1 MSVES
6 MLKAAPGVQDASV
19 NFANQSA
26 LVTYDPALIDP
37 TGLQKTVREIG
48 YDLVIDTVDPQAVR
62 EEEQQRKLHTL
73 RRQSIGALILSVPV
87 VVIGMF
93 LMHARW
99 SNPVSFALSLPVM
112 IFFGRDFFIRASKQ
126 ATHRQATMDTLV
138 ALSTGI
144 AFLLSTFSTFFPSF
158 WLERGLHPPVYFE
171 AATVVIAFVSLGKWL
186 EEKARSHTSSAIRK
200 LMELQPSAVRIVDHE
215 QEKEIA
221 VSALQAGMIVR
232 IRPGERIPADGAVR
246 EGSSFVNESMI
257 NGEPL
262 PSEKIPGATVFAGTL
277 NEKGSFTFEAKQVG
291 KDTMLARI
299 IGRVQGAQGSKAPV
313 QLLVDRIAGIFV
325 PVVIGI
331 SILTFITWMAIGG
344 EDAFVHA
351 VLTSVSVLV
360 IACPCAL
367 GLATP
372 AALIAGIGKGAENNI
387 LIKDADSLE
396 KAHRVTAVVLD
407 KTGTLTEGKP
417 EVSESAWTTG
427 VSVEKLSAILYSLEA
442 LSEHPLAAAI
452 THYLQVKNSLHVTD
466 FLSLTSRGVQGSVE
480 GRRYYVGNRQLLSE
494 KKIVRNDKLDAHAR
508 RWQAAGK
515 TVLYFADQE
524 QLLGVFAVSDRIRT
538 TSAEA
543 VRMLLK
549 NDIEVH
555 LITGDHAATA
565 KAVADETGIK
575 NFQADV
581 LPSGKADVIRK
592 LQREGKVVAMAGDG
606 INDSEALAE
615 ADVSIAMGRGSDIAM
630 EVAGITLN
638 TSDLRAIPKALALSG
653 KVVWNIRE
661 NLFWAFIYNLVGIPL
676 AAGVL
681 YPVNGFLLS
690 PMIAGAAMALSSV
703 SVIGNS
709 LRLKALKL

>member
-1 MSVES
+1 
-6 MLKAAPGVQDASV
+6 
-19 NFANQSA
+19 
-26 LVTYDPALIDP
+26 
-37 TGLQKTVREIG
+37 
-48 YDLVIDTVDPQAVR
+48 
-62 EEEQQRKLHTL
+62 
-73 RRQSIGALILSVPV
+73 
-87 VVIGMF
+87 
-93 LMHARW
+93 MHAWW

-126 ATHRQATMDTLV
+126 AAHRQATMDTLV

-144 AFLLSTFSTFFPSF
+144 AFLLSTCSTFFPSF

-200 LMELQPSAVRIVDHE
+200 LMELQPSTVRIVEHE

-232 IRPGERIPADGAVR
+232 IRPGDRIPADGAVR

-277 NEKGSFTFEAKQVG
+277 NEKGSFTFEANQVG

-299 IGRVQGAQGSKAPV
+299 IERVQGAQGSKAPV

-396 KAHRVTAVVLD
+396 KAHRVNAVVLD

-417 EVSESAWTTG
+417 EVSESLWKTG
-427 VSVEKLSAILYSLEA
+427 ADIEKRSAILYSLEA

-452 THYLQVKNSLHVTD
+452 THHLQVKNSPLVTD

-480 GRRYYVGNRQLLSE
+480 GRRYYAGNRQLLSE
-494 KKIVRNDKLDAHAR
+494 KKIALSDDLEAHAR

-524 QLLGVFAVSDRIRT
+524 QLLAVFAVSDKIRT

-543 VRMLLK
+543 VRMLLA
-549 NDIEVH
+549 NGIEVH

-592 LQREGKVVAMAGDG
+592 LQGEGKVVAMAGDG